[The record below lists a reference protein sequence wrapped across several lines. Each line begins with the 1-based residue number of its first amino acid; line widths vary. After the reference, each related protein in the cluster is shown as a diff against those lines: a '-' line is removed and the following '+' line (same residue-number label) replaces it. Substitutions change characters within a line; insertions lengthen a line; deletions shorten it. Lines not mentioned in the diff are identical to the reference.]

1 MISSLLLGCG
11 FACGALVPDRGF
23 SGPLDAQERP
33 SANLA
38 VAGRS
43 VPVNQSNALSIIS
56 EIERSADGLF
66 YVNGRVNGKVIRFVI
81 DSGASVVV
89 LTKADAA
96 ALSLSPTGPQS
107 QMIQT
112 AGGSSPMRWT
122 SLSSVTIAG
131 QTLTDV
137 DAAVMDKGLQTSL
150 LGQNILSRLGTITQE
165 GTNLRFYQP

>member
-1 MISSLLLGCG
+1 MISSVLLGCG
-11 FACGALVPDRGF
+11 FAFGALVPDRGV

-38 VAGRS
+38 VPGGS
-43 VPVNQSNALSIIS
+43 VPVDQRNALSIIS

-66 YVNGRVNGKVIRFVI
+66 YVNGRVNGKLIRFVI

-96 ALSLSPTGPQS
+96 SLSVMPKGPQS

-122 SLSSVTIAG
+122 SLTSVTIAG